1 MGWWKSIL
9 EDMEMKTCRFC
20 SLKLNEPVVDLG
32 LSPLANSYLDASQ
45 KDQKEFFYPLKLYF
59 CENCFLVQLDDV
71 EEPENIFSDYAYL
84 SSYSTTWLNHAREFT
99 NHVMK
104 RFSLDTTS
112 HVIEIAS
119 NDGYLLQFFKENNI
133 PILGI
138 EPAANIAKIANDKGI
153 PTLCNFFNEN
163 TADMIIKD
171 GKTADVLIAINVLP
185 HVPNL
190 HSFVLGMKKLL
201 KPDGVIIIQFS
212 AYLLPF
218 IQKTM
223 FDSIYHEH
231 YSYFS
236 LITLQKIFSH
246 HKLEIFDV
254 EENSIHGGSLRLFIK
269 HADCSK
275 IKISNNV
282 DKLIKKEIDAGI
294 IKIST
299 YTEFS
304 KKILES
310 KININ
315 NFFIQSLR
323 EGKKIVCYG
332 APAKGNTLL
341 NYCGITQDMIEYT
354 VDISPHKQG
363 KFLPG
368 THIPIRN
375 PLEIKKTKP
384 DYLVILAWNLQE
396 EIMSQMSFIRKWNA
410 KFVVLIPEVKIF

>member
-1 MGWWKSIL
+1 
-9 EDMEMKTCRFC
+9 MKICRFC
-20 SLKLNEPVVDLG
+20 SSKLEDPVVDLG
-32 LSPLANSYLDASQ
+32 LSPLANSYLDINQ

-59 CENCFLVQLDDV
+59 CENCFLVQLDAV
-71 EEPENIFSDYAYL
+71 EKAENIFSDYAYF
-84 SSYSTTWLNHAREFT
+84 SSYSTTWLNHAREFAI
-99 NHVMK
+99 HIME
-104 RFSLDTTS
+104 RFSLDAKNYI
-112 HVIEIAS
+112 VEIAS
-119 NDGYLLQFFKENNI
+119 NDGYLLQFFKERKMS
-133 PILGI
+133 ILGI
-138 EPAANIAKIANDKGI
+138 EPASNIAKVANDKGI
-153 PTLCNFFNEN
+153 PTLCDFFNEN
-163 TADMIIKD
+163 TAEGIIKD
-171 GKTADVLIAINVLP
+171 GKAADILIAINVLP

-201 KPDGVIIIQFS
+201 KPDGVIIVQFS

-246 HKLEIFDV
+246 YRLEIFDV

-275 IKISNNV
+275 IKTSDNV
-282 DKLIKKEIDAGI
+282 NKLIKKEINAGLT
-294 IKIST
+294 KLST
-299 YTEFS
+299 YKEFS
-304 KKILES
+304 KKIIER
-310 KININ
+310 KINIW
-315 NFFIQSLR
+315 NFFIQSLNER
-323 EGKKIVCYG
+323 KKIVCYG

-341 NYCGITQDMIEYT
+341 NYCGITPDMIEYT

-368 THIPIRN
+368 THIPIKN
-375 PLEIKKTKP
+375 PHEIKKTKP

-396 EIMSQMSFIRKWNA
+396 EIVSQMNFIREWDA
-410 KFVVLIPEVKIF
+410 KFAVLIPEVKIF